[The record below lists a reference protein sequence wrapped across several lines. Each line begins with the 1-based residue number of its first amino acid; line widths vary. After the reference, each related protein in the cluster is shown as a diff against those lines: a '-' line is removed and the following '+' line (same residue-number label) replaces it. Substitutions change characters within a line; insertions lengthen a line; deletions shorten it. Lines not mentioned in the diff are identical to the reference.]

1 MGPMAD
7 RSAKVS
13 AMPKAKQP
21 KAGQPKAKQ
30 PKAKQPKAA
39 DAPSDPDKLVRQAAG
54 TYRTADDRFEVRDS
68 GNGWFLVDTAQTN
81 DFGQELIVGPFPTL
95 AAVRAAIPPARTSKV
110 TPIRPPAPTG
120 RSKTTTTEPKAKAK
134 PKPKPKSWI
143 DELPKREAD
152 TVRARIA
159 ALEKAGVERAE
170 TVVRRDREGIAPEV
184 ATRLITA
191 RLEAIAD
198 ELPERGREGARELL
212 RRAAEVLTAEG
223 GTRTKGLPGWILVEL
238 GPDDDEPPNR
248 RIIIRELSD

>member
-7 RSAKVS
+7 RSAKVG

-21 KAGQPKAKQ
+21 KARQ

-95 AAVRAAIPPARTSKV
+95 AAVRAAIPPTRTSKV
-110 TPIRPPAPTG
+110 TPIRPPAATG
-120 RSKTTTTEPKAKAK
+120 GSKTTTREPEAKAK
-134 PKPKPKSWI
+134 PKPKPKPKSWI
-143 DELPKREAD
+143 EELPKREAD
-152 TVRARIA
+152 ALRARIA

>member
-1 MGPMAD
+1 
-7 RSAKVS
+7 
-13 AMPKAKQP
+13 MPKAKQP
-21 KAGQPKAKQ
+21 KARQPKAKQ
-30 PKAKQPKAA
+30 PKAGG
-39 DAPSDPDKLVRQAAG
+39 APTDPDKLVRQAAG

-81 DFGQELIVGPFPTL
+81 DFGQELILGPFPTL
-95 AAVRAAIPPARTSKV
+95 ASVGAAIPSARASKV
-110 TPIRPPAPTG
+110 TPTTRPSARTG
-120 RSKTTTTEPKAKAK
+120 GSKTTTEPKAKPK

-152 TVRARIA
+152 AVRARIA
-159 ALEKAGVERAE
+159 ALEKAGVERAGS
-170 TVVRRDREGIAPEV
+170 VVRRDREGIAPEV
-184 ATRLITA
+184 ATRFITA